1 MSEVLKD
8 AEHKMQSAVE
18 ATVHDFGRIRTG
30 RASAQVLEPIMVD
43 YYGTP
48 TPITQCANV
57 SVPEPRQIL
66 ISPYDKSMTGAI
78 ERAIQNSDL
87 GINPNNDGTG
97 IRLNFP
103 PMNEERRKELVK
115 EVAKRSEEG
124 CVAIRNVRHHALNAL
139 RDQQKNKEITED
151 DLKGLEKKLQ
161 DLTDKYIAKTHEAQK
176 KKEAE
181 VMEI

>member
-103 PMNEERRKELVK
+103 PMNEERRKDLVK

-161 DLTDKYIAKTHEAQK
+161 DLTDKYVANTHEAQK